1 MFSSSLLQLATENPD
16 LNYYEGGCKIN
27 SLRCAVDNNTQVKQV
42 ELEQWESPEIEE
54 LDVENTAQQP
64 GVGQD
69 GGNAD
74 CSQS

>member
-1 MFSSSLLQLATENPD
+1 
-16 LNYYEGGCKIN
+16 
-27 SLRCAVDNNTQVKQV
+27 VDNNTQVKQV